1 MCSACIERL
10 YSMGPAPCPIPGCN
24 QILRRA
30 NFYQQIFEDLTVER
44 EIRVRQRLSRIFNK
58 QQREFASLLD
68 YNNYLEFV
76 EDITFKLVNNI
87 DSQETELMLAKYMNE
102 NKTSIQ
108 HNLNLQ
114 VLFLVIFLTFL
125 FFKRKKKKETLIIM
139 LNRENKLYT
148 LKQQQIYAAKN
159 KSKSE
164 YLNLLHSEKESKKK
178 AKLDLINQLA
188 NSDKDAKDIL
198 LENAASSLRK
208 SAASS
213 SHTTQGRVSTGIS
226 GAGGYFNPLA
236 KSTTSASAFASNS
249 DDENVEVDPF
259 LHCYNKPKYIDSI
272 KPHYVD
278 GNPAIKPAFS
288 NNALAGGFSLNMHYR
303 YLIEAAMSGIDLPP
317 KSNAL
322 KK

>member
-1 MCSACIERL
+1 MCSACIDRL

-108 HNLNLQ
+108 HNLSLQ
-114 VLFLVIFLTFL
+114 VLFLDFFLIFL

-139 LNRENKLYT
+139 
-148 LKQQQIYAAKN
+148 
-159 KSKSE
+159 S
-164 YLNLLHSEKESKKK
+164 
-178 AKLDLINQLA
+178 A

>member
-76 EDITFKLVNNI
+76 EDITFK
-87 DSQETELMLAKYMNE
+87 
-102 NKTSIQ
+102 
-108 HNLNLQ
+108 
-114 VLFLVIFLTFL
+114 
-125 FFKRKKKKETLIIM
+125 
-139 LNRENKLYT
+139 
-148 LKQQQIYAAKN
+148 
-159 KSKSE
+159 
-164 YLNLLHSEKESKKK
+164 
-178 AKLDLINQLA
+178 LA